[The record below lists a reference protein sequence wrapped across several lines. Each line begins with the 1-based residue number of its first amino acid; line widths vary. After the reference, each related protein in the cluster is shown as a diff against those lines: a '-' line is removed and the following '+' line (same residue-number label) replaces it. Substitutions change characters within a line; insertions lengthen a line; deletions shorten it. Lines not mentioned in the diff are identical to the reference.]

1 MTELIPKIH
10 PSINQSPFYTERRM
24 KDFFMCKKMVSSRAC
39 VHKNVMRVHLWQV
52 IRKWFKQCRCI
63 VLSFLSWVKKKER
76 FFWLA
81 GTAMR
86 PPEKVKTCRGDH
98 YTVTEVLCKIGM
110 FMVWILIDFFY
121 RSASHDPKHR
131 FHLEEWNTVAADMP
145 LSMSL
150 CLFLSVFLW
159 LSVGRFIF
167 VFVLSLSVCLLL
179 SFHRSG

>member
-1 MTELIPKIH
+1 
-10 PSINQSPFYTERRM
+10 M

-63 VLSFLSWVKKKER
+63 VLFSIMSKKKER

-110 FMVWILIDFFY
+110 SMVWILIDFLQKCLT
-121 RSASHDPKHR
+121 RPKTSFSPRGVKHSCSW
-131 FHLEEWNTVAADMP
+131 HAIVHV
-145 LSMSL
+145 S
-150 CLFLSVFLW
+150 
-159 LSVGRFIF
+159 
-167 VFVLSLSVCLLL
+167 LSLSVCLSLAVRRSVYFCICPL
-179 SFHRSG
+179 SLRVSPSLFPPQWVASDVEI